1 MGSWNL
7 HTLPALIGVRFTWPV
22 VIAGFHLLSSD
33 PLRKVVST
41 LLSEFRYVH
50 DMRRESTLTRR
61 RYACFDAGA
70 ALDLLK
76 EFWREEEEM
85 ASIGTTPTQ
94 AVARL
99 TSKPF
104 LD

>member
-1 MGSWNL
+1 
-7 HTLPALIGVRFTWPV
+7 
-22 VIAGFHLLSSD
+22 
-33 PLRKVVST
+33 VVST
-41 LLSEFRYVH
+41 LLSEFRYVFSGKP
-50 DMRRESTLTRR
+50 MLTSR

-76 EFWREEEEM
+76 EFWREDEEM